1 MAYVT
6 PGTVAAGD
14 VATAAAWN
22 VITNDVIAVH
32 DSIQRL
38 SYQTRTTNYSTTA
51 TTVGSAANVFS
62 TSLSFTA
69 DGTSS
74 YLFEFWAV
82 TGIPAASDILSVF
95 LYDVGAGADVG
106 LVFTTSSPATSLRL
120 PFHIRLYYTPTAGAK
135 TFNFRATHLT
145 TSCQISGNVGGAG
158 ANSPMWAAVYGPP
171 LA

>member
-1 MAYVT
+1 VL
-6 PGTVAAGD
+6 
-14 VATAAAWN
+14 
-22 VITNDVIAVH
+22 TNDVIAVH

-82 TGIPAASDILSVF
+82 CGIPAVSDLLSVF
-95 LYDVGAGADVG
+95 LYDVGASADVG
-106 LVFTTSSPATSLRL
+106 QVLTITSPSVSLRL

-135 TFNFRATHLT
+135 TFNFRATHSVA
-145 TSCQISGNVGGAG
+145 SCQISGGAGGAG